1 MPSPVLSGSLAS
13 IFSAATLALCGKAEI
28 DDACAPLNCPSQW
41 IWGRH
46 AKYTN
51 GFSLRHTVVGYAIH
65 HAASIFWAVLY
76 ERLASRQSHHAKLKA
91 AAATSAVAAL
101 VDFRLTPQRFTP
113 GFEKRL
119 SVISLAMVYSAFA
132 LGLAAAAV
140 VSRPAVRTGPRA

>member
-1 MPSPVLSGSLAS
+1 M
-13 IFSAATLALCGKAEI
+13 LALCGKAEI

-65 HAASIFWAVLY
+65 HAASIFWAVLH
-76 ERLASRQSHHAKLKA
+76 ERLPARRPNNSKLEA
-91 AAATSAVAAL
+91 AVATSAVAAF
-101 VDFRLTPQRFTP
+101 VDYRLTPKRFTP

-119 SVISLAMVYSAFA
+119 SVKSLFLVYTAFA
-132 LGLAAAAV
+132 VGLAAAGALTT
-140 VSRPAVRTGPRA
+140 AHQRAR